1 MADAAAESTILRT
14 VHTGRRPAR
23 QAVVMPDIAAIVHS
37 LGGLAQKQQLVARGA
52 RDLDLTRAVRD
63 GSVSRASQ
71 GWYTTL
77 PETDLRVRAVR
88 VGGRLT
94 GISAIIQ
101 AGGWVLGSHPLHVSV
116 RDNAARLR
124 SQHNRRIRF
133 NTNARG
139 GVVLHWDAAELSE
152 RGTVASVGLSDAL
165 LRVVLDESL
174 ETAVAAL
181 DWALRTGA
189 LDSFDFEAL
198 LLRLPPDYRHI
209 RYWVDDV
216 CDSLPESLSRTR
228 LRSCGHTVVSQVQI
242 RSGEEIDL
250 LVDDCVGVDVDGEEF
265 HLTRFERDR
274 HKDANITIEKFYS
287 FRPSARMVFHEWD
300 TVLLAIETAISMHI
314 RAAANGNSGLGA
326 SRPPKIPGEALRRR
340 RQSRR
345 SPEFPR
351 ANGRR
356 RGIARPGTR

>member
-1 MADAAAESTILRT
+1 
-14 VHTGRRPAR
+14 
-23 QAVVMPDIAAIVHS
+23 MPDIAAIVHS

-63 GSVSRASQ
+63 GQVSRARQ

-77 PETDLRVRAVR
+77 PDSDLRVRAVR

-101 AGGWVLGSHPLHVSV
+101 AGGWVLGAHPLHVSV
-116 RDNAARLR
+116 RANAARLR
-124 SQHNRRIRF
+124 SQHNRRVRF
-133 NTNARG
+133 NTGAPG

-152 RGTVASVGLSDAL
+152 RGTAASVGLGDAL
-165 LRVVLDESL
+165 LRVVLDEDL

-189 LDSFDFEAL
+189 LDEFDLEAL
-198 LLRLPPDYRHI
+198 MLRLPPDFRHI
-209 RYWVDDV
+209 RFWVDDV

-228 LRSCGHTVVSQVQI
+228 LRLCGHSVVSQVPLDSREQ
-242 RSGEEIDL
+242 IDL

-274 HKDANITIEKFYS
+274 HKDANITIAKFYS
-287 FRPSARMVFHEWD
+287 FRPSARMVFTEWD
-300 TVLLAIETAISMHI
+300 TVLLAIETAISVHV
-314 RAAANGNSGLGA
+314 RARHVGNSGHGTA
-326 SRPPKIPGEALRRR
+326 RPPKIPGAALRRR
-340 RQSRR
+340 RRRRR
-345 SPEFPR
+345 SPEFAKASMR
-351 ANGRR
+351 ARE
-356 RGIARPGTR
+356 

>member
-1 MADAAAESTILRT
+1 MS
-14 VHTGRRPAR
+14 
-23 QAVVMPDIAAIVHS
+23 DIAAIVHS
-37 LGGLAQKQQLVARGA
+37 LGGLAQKQQLVTRGA
-52 RDLDLTRAVRD
+52 RDLDLTRAVRA
-63 GSVSRASQ
+63 GEVGRARQ

-101 AGGWVLGSHPLHVSV
+101 VGGWVLGSHPLHVSV

-133 NTNARG
+133 NTSARD

-189 LDSFDFEAL
+189 LDVFDFEAL
-198 LLRLPPDYRHI
+198 LLRLPPDYRYI

-228 LRSCGHTVVSQVQI
+228 LRSGGHTVVSQVRI
-242 RSGEEIDL
+242 ESGEEIDL

-274 HKDANITIEKFYS
+274 HKDANIIIGQNYS
-287 FRPSARMVFHEWD
+287 FRPSARMVFNEWE
-300 TVLLAIETAISMHI
+300 TVRLAIETAISMHV
-314 RAAANGNSGLGA
+314 RAPVVGNSGGG
-326 SRPPKIPGEALRRR
+326 SSPPPKIPGGTLRRR
-340 RQSRR
+340 RRLRR
-345 SPEFPR
+345 SPEFPKPR
-351 ANGRR
+351 TREP
-356 RGIARPGTR
+356 GIARTGVR

>member
-1 MADAAAESTILRT
+1 MS
-14 VHTGRRPAR
+14 
-23 QAVVMPDIAAIVHS
+23 DIAAIVQS

-52 RDLDLTRAVRD
+52 RDLDLTRAVR
-63 GSVSRASQ
+63 GGGVSRARQ

-94 GISAIIQ
+94 GISAIAQ
-101 AGGWVLGSHPLHVSV
+101 AGGWVLGNHPLHVSV
-116 RDNAARLR
+116 PTNAARLR
-124 SQHNRRIRF
+124 SQHNRRVRF
-133 NTNARG
+133 DPSARG
-139 GVVLHWDAAELSE
+139 GVVLHWDTAEVSE
-152 RGTVASVGLSDAL
+152 RGTAGSVGLSDAL

-181 DWALRTGA
+181 DWALRTGT
-189 LDSFDFEAL
+189 LDPFDFEAL
-198 LLRLPPDYRHI
+198 MLQLPLDYRHI
-209 RYWVDDV
+209 RYWADDV

-228 LRSCGHTVVSQVQI
+228 LRSCGHTVVSQVRI
-242 RSGEEIDL
+242 ESGELLDL

-314 RAAANGNSGLGA
+314 RAPVKGNSGLGT

-340 RQSRR
+340 RRSRR
-345 SPEFPR
+345 SPEFSKASVGEP
-351 ANGRR
+351 
-356 RGIARPGTR
+356 GIARVGAR

>member
-1 MADAAAESTILRT
+1 
-14 VHTGRRPAR
+14 
-23 QAVVMPDIAAIVHS
+23 MPDIAAIVHS

-52 RDLDLTRAVRD
+52 RDLDLTRAIRE
-63 GSVSRASQ
+63 GTVSRARQ

-77 PETDLRVRAVR
+77 PDTDLRVRAVR

-101 AGGWVLGSHPLHVSV
+101 AGGWVLGTHPLHVSV
-116 RDNAARLR
+116 PDNAARLR
-124 SQHNRRIRF
+124 SQHDRLVRF
-133 NTNARG
+133 NPSARG

-165 LRVVLDESL
+165 LRVVLDEPL

-189 LDSFDFEAL
+189 LDAFDLETL
-198 LLRLPPDYRHI
+198 LLRLPPDCRHI

-216 CDSLPESLSRTR
+216 CDSLPESLFRTR
-228 LRSCGHTVVSQVQI
+228 MRLLGHAVVSQVRI
-242 RSGEEIDL
+242 ESGEAIDL

-274 HKDANITIEKFYS
+274 HKDANITIEKYYS
-287 FRPSARMVFHEWD
+287 FRPSARMVFYEWE
-300 TVLLAIETAISMHI
+300 TVLLAIETAISMHV
-314 RAAANGNSGLGA
+314 RAPAIGNSGLGT
-326 SRPPKIPGEALRRR
+326 SPLPKIPGAILRRR
-340 RQSRR
+340 RQLRR
-345 SPEFPR
+345 SPEFPKPDWG
-351 ANGRR
+351 A
-356 RGIARPGTR
+356 RGIARTGTR

>member
-1 MADAAAESTILRT
+1 MSTIRLVSENDT
-14 VHTGRRPAR
+14 TSFHD
-23 QAVVMPDIAAIVHS
+23 AVLMPDIAEIVDS

-52 RDLDLTRAVRD
+52 RDLDLTRAVRA
-63 GSVSRASQ
+63 GEVGRARQ

-101 AGGWVLGSHPLHVSV
+101 ADGWVLGEYPLHVSV

-124 SQHNRRIRF
+124 SQHNRRVRF
-133 NTNARG
+133 NVGAPG
-139 GVVLHWDAAELSE
+139 GVVLHWDAAELGE
-152 RGTVASVGLSDAL
+152 RGSVASVGLSDAL
-165 LRVVLDESL
+165 YRVILDEDL

-189 LDSFDFEAL
+189 LDEVDFDRL
-198 LLRLPPDYRHI
+198 MLRLPADFRHI
-209 RYWVDDV
+209 RFWVDWL

-228 LRSCGHTVVSQVQI
+228 LRLRGHTVVSQVLLDSQ
-242 RSGEEIDL
+242 EEIDL
-250 LVDDCVGVDVDGEEF
+250 LVDECVAVEVDGEKY

-287 FRPSARMVFHEWD
+287 FRPSARMVFYEWD
-300 TVLLAIETAISMHI
+300 SVVLAIETAISMHV
-314 RAAANGNSGLGA
+314 RAPTIGNSGFGTSL
-326 SRPPKIPGEALRRR
+326 PPKIPGAALRRR
-340 RQSRR
+340 RRSRQ
-345 SPEFPR
+345 SPEFSKPR
-351 ANGRR
+351 RKVP
-356 RGIARPGTR
+356 GIARTGVR